1 MESTTQSANLAEK
14 VAQFKLIARDALRMR
29 LISPRLANVSAYEKQ
44 VKQTVAD
51 KADYQAALDV
61 QKYEISVM
69 DVNHPNFA
77 NDKKFKEEYLAEK
90 TKKLEVFDQQVEE
103 LNKKIAEQ
111 NENIQKIEKGETL
124 VSLNDLNDL
133 VAQMCEQ
140 YALEQ
145 VKA

>member
-1 MESTTQSANLAEK
+1 MEATNQSNLATK

-51 KADYQAALDV
+51 KAEYQAALDV
-61 QKYEISVM
+61 QKYEISTM

-111 NENIQKIEKGETL
+111 NEGIQNIESGKTL
-124 VSLNDLNDL
+124 VSKDDLNFL
-133 VAQMCEQ
+133 VSQMCEQ
-140 YALEQ
+140 YAMNQ
-145 VKA
+145 VA